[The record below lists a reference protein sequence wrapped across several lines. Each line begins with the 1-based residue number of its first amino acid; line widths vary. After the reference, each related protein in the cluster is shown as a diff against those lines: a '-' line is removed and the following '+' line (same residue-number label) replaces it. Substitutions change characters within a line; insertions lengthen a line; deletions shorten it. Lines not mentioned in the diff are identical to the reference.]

1 MSIVGRIKQFLFGH
15 EASLPTRRA
24 MDEYKANLSLD
35 KARAKM
41 LNDFAAAELA
51 AYDRMTERYKEEQKA
66 EEDEFRRLHPEA
78 TDMQVIRHIIE
89 CGYGPRLYNPPLSAR
104 VKYIV
109 VE

>member
-1 MSIVGRIKQFLFGH
+1 ML
-15 EASLPTRRA
+15 RA
-24 MDEYKANLSLD
+24 FKRLTKLEQA
-35 KARAKM
+35 
-41 LNDFAAAELA
+41 LNDHMVKEREKELA

-78 TDMQVIRHIIE
+78 TDLQVFLHIID